1 MATEVITD
9 SDNSLSK
16 IISLLRDS
24 NAAEELT
31 LNEVSSHQYTLA
43 SPDAQNYIRE
53 VPNLLSQA
61 NDFLKSLINIMK
73 DVLENATALVQNDR
87 EEKLEE
93 AKPKKKPKDNASSGV
108 SFGDASRL
116 FTSQGFLG
124 RLLSIGS
131 LLIGTIVG
139 AITPL
144 VKIFK
149 ESRLGK
155 LVTSILNSIKAK
167 FNGILSAVKESK
179 LVKFVIE
186 IFNGIK
192 GKFNSILAFVQNNP
206 IGKIL
211 GKLFTSASDKFSSS
225 IKRVLSG
232 IKNFINPI
240 MSFFKIGMKIGSVLS
255 RFALPLVALIGTLVG
270 AWRGYKE
277 DGIIGALKGGIAG
290 LLNSVV
296 GGLLDLV
303 KDGVSWLL
311 GALGWES
318 AEETLDSFSFTKLIT
333 DGVTVIIDGFIS
345 IFESIGEALTKGY
358 ESLKGMIGNGLN
370 IAQDFIKS
378 ILQNVLPR
386 PDPNGSWY
394 DPVNLASKAIPK
406 TVYDYAGINK
416 DTGEITPI
424 KPSQIGIT
432 PPSTSAAISTNPAIS
447 GGTTVINNVSRGG
460 DVSNVSNSNVNNTN
474 SAASP
479 IITGSAMGM
488 LYAF

>member
-16 IISLLRDS
+16 IITLLRDS

-31 LNEVSSHQYTLA
+31 LDEVSSHRYTLA
-43 SPDAQNYIRE
+43 SPDAQTYIRE

-73 DVLENATALVQNDR
+73 DVLENASALVQNDR
-87 EEKLEE
+87 EEKIEE
-93 AKPKKKPKDNASSGV
+93 AKPKNKPKDNASSSV

-124 RLLSIGS
+124 RLLSIGA

-139 AITPL
+139 AIMP
-144 VKIFK
+144 VIKIFK
-149 ESRLGK
+149 ESKLGK
-155 LVTSILNSIKAK
+155 IFISIFDDIVSKFNVILTSI
-167 FNGILSAVKESK
+167 KESK
-179 LVKFVIE
+179 V
-186 IFNGIK
+186 
-192 GKFNSILAFVQNNP
+192 GKL
-206 IGKIL
+206 L
-211 GKLFTSASDKFSSS
+211 GKLFGS
-225 IKRVLSG
+225 ISG
-232 IKNFINPI
+232 KILDTITDFVKPI
-240 MSFFKIGMKIGSVLS
+240 MSFFKIGMKIGSVLTKVLGKI
-255 RFALPLVALIGTLVG
+255 ALPLTIILALYDTIVG
-270 AWRGYKE
+270 AIEGYKE
-277 DGIIGALKGGIAG
+277 DGIIGALKGGISG
-290 LLNSVV
+290 LLGSVI

-318 AEETLDSFSFTKLIT
+318 AEETLDSFSFTQLIT
-333 DGVTVIIDGFIS
+333 DGVNGIIDMFVNM
-345 IFESIGEALTKGY
+345 FTYVGEMLTKGY
-358 ESLKGMIGNGLN
+358 DSLKGMIGNGLN
-370 IAQDFIKS
+370 IAQDFIKG
-378 ILQNVLPR
+378 ILQNILPR

-394 DPVNLASKAIPK
+394 DPVNLASMGIPK
-406 TVYDYAGINK
+406 TVYDFAGINK
-416 DTGEITPI
+416 DTGEVTPI

-432 PPSTSAAISTNPAIS
+432 PPSTSAAISTNPAVS

-460 DVSNVSNSNVNNTN
+460 DVSNVSNSSVNNTN